1 MLELNKELKRTL
13 YLFVFLSRDAI
24 LFAIVNSLTSI
35 LAGFVIF
42 SILGYMAV
50 RQGVSVK
57 DVAESGRYF

>member
-1 MLELNKELKRTL
+1 M
-13 YLFVFLSRDAI
+13 FLSRDAI